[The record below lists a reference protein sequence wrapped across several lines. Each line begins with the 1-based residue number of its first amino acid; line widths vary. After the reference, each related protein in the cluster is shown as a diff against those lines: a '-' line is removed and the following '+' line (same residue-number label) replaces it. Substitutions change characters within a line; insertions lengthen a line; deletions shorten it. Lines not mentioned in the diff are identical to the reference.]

1 MDDSVP
7 SKVADL
13 SSMTNEELLSF
24 LDFIY
29 TQLELRKHYLYQQ
42 GAVDEWIAPVAEGN
56 VGSTITQ
63 GLFHSD
69 IGRAA
74 IYALRQIM
82 FITKG
87 TLVYLLGL
95 RANVLVEYWFEQTDI
110 DDRDYATPVIVIF
123 LILVMLCLYD
133 SLAEQSYGDQLYETD
148 EERKKLYLAYVRRQ
162 KKYQ

>member
-1 MDDSVP
+1 MNEGDVL
-7 SKVADL
+7 KTTDL
-13 SSMTNEELLSF
+13 SAMTNEELLSF

-42 GAVDEWIAPVAEGN
+42 GAVDEWIAPVLDGN
-56 VGSTITQ
+56 VGATVTQ

-69 IGRAA
+69 IGRAS

-87 TLVYLLGL
+87 ALIYLLGL
-95 RANVLVEYWFEQTDI
+95 RANVLMEYWFEQTDI

-123 LILVMLCLYD
+123 LLLVMLCLYD

-148 EERKKLYLAYVRRQ
+148 EQRKKLYLAYVRRQ
-162 KKYQ
+162 KKIQ